1 MTKGRSLAVVLLV
14 EDDPVISLDT
24 SMTLQDMGVARVEAA
39 FTVEEADA
47 AIEREKPN
55 LALMD
60 IDLRGV
66 TSFALAERLVA
77 LGVPCVFTTGHGE
90 ELPVPPSLRG
100 TLVIT
105 KPYDPSQLRTI
116 LQPYLNPPA
125 DEALVRP
132 GEG

>member
-1 MTKGRSLAVVLLV
+1 MAEGRSSAVVLLV

-24 SMTLQDMGVARVEAA
+24 SMTLQDMGVARVDAT
-39 FTVEEADA
+39 FTLEEADA
-47 AIEREKPN
+47 AINRETPS

-77 LGVPCVFTTGHGE
+77 LGVPCVFTTGHGQ
-90 ELPVPPSLRG
+90 ELPVPPSLKG

-105 KPYDPSQLRTI
+105 KPYDPAQLRTI
-116 LQPYLNPPA
+116 LRPYLHPPA
-125 DEALVRP
+125 DEALVPP
-132 GEG
+132 GKG